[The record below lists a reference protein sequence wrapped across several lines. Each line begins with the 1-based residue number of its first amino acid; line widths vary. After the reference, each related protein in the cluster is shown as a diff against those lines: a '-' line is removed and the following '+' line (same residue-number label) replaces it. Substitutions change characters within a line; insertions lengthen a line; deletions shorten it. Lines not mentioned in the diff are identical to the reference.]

1 MQESHVTS
9 QLVMRWVP
17 VLGPNGRTHMEAR
30 WQVVGEADATATP
43 HAA

>member
-1 MQESHVTS
+1 MQESHVTGE
-9 QLVMRWVP
+9 LVMRWIP
-17 VLGPNGRTHMEAR
+17 VIDQQGRSHMEAR